1 MNQLKSTHEARA
13 SSAAHTTDETH
24 EATSP
29 ALDPTHALLHLPNLF
44 HVPVATGDAQEQANK
59 WVVLM
64 LVALGAFMTTLD
76 SSIVNIA
83 LPAIAHAFGVGVSG
97 AIEWII
103 IGYLIVIAAFLLTLG
118 RLADM
123 LGRKPIYEAG
133 LVIFVLG
140 SIFSGAAPSL
150 AILIIARLFQGVG
163 GACIFAVN
171 TAMITSVFP
180 ASERGR
186 ALGLNAVVV
195 ALGVSAGPTIGGLI
209 TQYLTWRWIFFVNVP
224 IGAVV
229 FIMGMRVLT
238 EPLHRN
244 TERFDPV
251 GAVLFAIGLAS
262 LILGFSFGQKWGWTS
277 PGIISSLVVGGVAL
291 VAAVLVERRVRHP
304 ILKLSLL
311 KNRVFASANISFVL
325 AMLALFAPGFLLP
338 FYYEELRGFPA
349 VQAGLLL
356 TPLSLTLVVMAPL
369 SGSLADRFGS
379 RILAPLGLAI
389 ACCGLVLLSQLN
401 AHSSLWDIIW
411 RLVVIGIGQGL
422 FQSPNTRALMGA
434 APPNEQGIASGL
446 LSTGRVIGQAL
457 SVALAGTIFTAFGA
471 AAAGVLLSA
480 QGHSLSTSGVSALQ
494 NTFLAGF
501 HAAFLVC
508 AAFAAIGIFTALVRG
523 NEHKSRQTR
532 VENHDASLP
541 ASGGWIRK

>member
-1 MNQLKSTHEARA
+1 MNQIKSTNSSPPIYRGEAP
-13 SSAAHTTDETH
+13 SAANTTGETN
-24 EATSP
+24 EVTSP
-29 ALDPTHALLHLPNLF
+29 ALDPTHALMHLPSLF
-44 HVPVATGDAQEQANK
+44 NVPVATGDAQEQANK
-59 WVVLM
+59 WVVLI

-83 LPAIAHAFGVGVSG
+83 LPAIAHTFGVGVSG
-97 AIEWII
+97 TIEWII

-123 LGRKPIYEAG
+123 VGRKPIYEAG

-150 AILIIARLFQGVG
+150 AILIIARLLQGVG
-163 GACIFAVN
+163 GAFIFAVN

-186 ALGLNAVVV
+186 ALGMNAVVV
-195 ALGVSAGPTIGGLI
+195 ALGVSAAPTIGGLI
-209 TQYLTWRWIFFVNVP
+209 TQYLTWRWIFYVNVR
-224 IGAVV
+224 IGAIV
-229 FIMGMRVLT
+229 FIVSRRMLT

-244 TERFDPV
+244 KERFDPV

-262 LILGFSFGQKWGWTS
+262 MTLGFSFGEEWGWTS
-277 PGIISSLVVGGVAL
+277 PGIISSLVVGVVAL
-291 VAAVLVERRVRHP
+291 VAAVLVERRVPDP

-311 KNRVFASANISFVL
+311 KNRVFASANISFMFC
-325 AMLALFAPGFLLP
+325 MLALFAPGFLLP
-338 FYYEELRGFPA
+338 FYFEELRGFPA

-356 TPLSLTLVVMAPL
+356 TPLSLMLAVMAPL
-369 SGSLADRFGS
+369 SGSVADRFGS

-389 ACCGLVLLSQLN
+389 ACLGLVLLSQLN
-401 AHSSLWDIIW
+401 AHSSLWAIIW

-434 APPNEQGIASGL
+434 APPDEQGVASGL
-446 LSTGRVIGQAL
+446 LSTSRVIGQAM
-457 SVALAGTIFTAFGA
+457 SIALAGTIFTAFGA

-480 QGHSLSTSGVSALQ
+480 QGQNPSTSSVSDLQ

-501 HAAFLVC
+501 HAAFIVC
-508 AAFAAIGIFTALVRG
+508 AAFAAIRLFTSLGRG
-523 NEHKSRQTR
+523 NENKNRQTQPETQR
-532 VENHDASLP
+532 
-541 ASGGWIRK
+541 

>member
-1 MNQLKSTHEARA
+1 MNQIKSTNSSPPIYRGEAP
-13 SSAAHTTDETH
+13 SAANTTGETN

-29 ALDPTHALLHLPNLF
+29 ALDPTHALMHLPSLF

-59 WVVLM
+59 WVVLI

-83 LPAIAHAFGVGVSG
+83 LPAIAHTFGVGVSG

-123 LGRKPIYEAG
+123 VGRKPIYEAG

-140 SIFSGAAPSL
+140 SIFSGAAPSQ
-150 AILIIARLFQGVG
+150 ARLIHARLVQGVG
-163 GACIFAVN
+163 GAFIFAVN

-209 TQYLTWRWIFFVNVP
+209 TQYLTWRWIFYVNVP
-224 IGAVV
+224 IGALV
-229 FIMGMRVLT
+229 FSIGMRMLT
-238 EPLHRN
+238 EPLQSN
-244 TERFDPV
+244 KERFDPV

-262 LILGFSFGQKWGWTS
+262 MTLGFSFGQEWGWTS
-277 PGIISSLVVGGVAL
+277 PGIISSLVVGVVAL
-291 VAAVLVERRVRHP
+291 VAAVLVERRVPDP

-311 KNRVFASANISFVL
+311 KNRVFASANMSFMF

-338 FYYEELRGFPA
+338 FYFEELRGFPA

-356 TPLSLTLVVMAPL
+356 TPLSLTLAVMAPL

-379 RILAPLGLAI
+379 RLLAPLGLAI
-389 ACCGLVLLSQLN
+389 ACFGLVLLSQLN

-434 APPNEQGIASGL
+434 ASPDEQGIASGL

-457 SVALAGTIFTAFGA
+457 SVALAGSIFTGFGA
-471 AAAGVLLSA
+471 AAAGVLLSSHG
-480 QGHSLSTSGVSALQ
+480 QNLSTSSSPQISRRALLLQ

-501 HAAFLVC
+501 HAAFIVC
-508 AAFAAIGIFTALVRG
+508 AAFAAIGIFTSLVRG
-523 NEHKSRQTR
+523 NENKNRQ
-532 VENHDASLP
+532 
-541 ASGGWIRK
+541 